1 MEMSVEGVLVLLLLF
16 GGRVDGADVFEIVKD
31 HSLVLKPRG
40 QGRRDVKRLVMA
52 LMRSMSMLMHI
63 FVVVIS
69 CVLLRDSIGTV
80 AAINGIAEARRV
92 GSHVGHVVV
101 ASLLSMR
108 RVGLLAM

>member
-16 GGRVDGADVFEIVKD
+16 GGRVDGADVFEIVED

-40 QGRRDVKRLVMA
+40 HRRDVKRLVMA

-69 CVLLRDSIGTV
+69 CVLLRDSFGTV

-92 GSHVGHVVV
+92 GSHVGDIVV